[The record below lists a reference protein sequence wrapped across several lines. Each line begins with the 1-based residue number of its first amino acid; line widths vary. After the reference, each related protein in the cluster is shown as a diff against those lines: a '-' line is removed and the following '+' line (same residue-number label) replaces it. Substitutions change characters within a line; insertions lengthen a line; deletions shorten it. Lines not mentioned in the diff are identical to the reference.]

1 MNFSIWLR
9 MNVIFTIESGNIY
22 HNLIRDVIIVILL
35 VSFIPFFIVVSKKL
49 FEFSIEPGKSFV
61 TLGESSV
68 KSLKLINQKLKFCF
82 ILEKDLLVTRASKQL
97 KVRIWLVNNS
107 RCAMPWKWLWWWL
120 LHSDGFGDVDDLWM
134 MTALLKKW
142 NF

>member
-82 ILEKDLLVTRASKQL
+82 YSWGRFISYKGLETTHCAQYLENGFDDGFFIVMDLMMLMICQ
-97 KVRIWLVNNS
+97 
-107 RCAMPWKWLWWWL
+107 WWL
-120 LHSDGFGDVDDLWM
+120 LCKRVSIS
-134 MTALLKKW
+134 KQ
-142 NF
+142 